1 MHGINLPTVT
11 VILTPALLRLFPTAE
26 ARSRVS
32 AASVDH
38 MLDELDK
45 RWPGIRDRI
54 ADTSP
59 AIRRHITVFVDGERA
74 RLDTPLRDDGTVYI
88 LTAVSGG

>member
-32 AASVDH
+32 AVSVDH